1 MVGISMLISFLWS
14 FWYPSHW
21 NSWVLQR
28 GIGGHFACFQ
38 PQATSNGISLYT
50 FRSTSSGPSHL
61 WEDKKQNRK
70 QKHTH
75 TSIKK
80 DLKHSP
86 FPPEIHVKVFD
97 FLQHCPLDLGL
108 GICTILDLV
117 RTLVWASLSFL
128 LPTSS
133 APLRTASVKVQLKL
147 WWWTVGWWVGEFP
160 PKGSLKQNKFRVRTP
175 KRSWVSKGR
184 TCFNSFQVSILG
196 CELAVLISKRV
207 Y

>member
-1 MVGISMLISFLWS
+1 MPDGRNFDVDFLFVVILIPEPLEFMSAATRHRW
-14 FWYPSHW
+14 
-21 NSWVLQR
+21 
-28 GIGGHFACFQ
+28 HFACFQ
-38 PQATSNGISLYT
+38 PQATSNGIILYT

-147 WWWTVGWWVGEFP
+147 WW
-160 PKGSLKQNKFRVRTP
+160 
-175 KRSWVSKGR
+175 
-184 TCFNSFQVSILG
+184 
-196 CELAVLISKRV
+196 
-207 Y
+207 